1 MGQWN
6 QLSFLQ
12 QFMTFNPK
20 MTLSIYHGSEGD
32 CFNYAFAHMGITLE
46 IISGKEMNDFEE
58 INSIVKEAD
67 KHIENIKMDVALN
80 LKSLEIRV
88 LNPESVGS
96 YLGNDVYN
104 PCINMTK
111 SISESAL
118 MVYAHY
124 TNSLCIIA
132 EERILHWFDNPNELV
147 MDYLCGNV
155 HIKFEEFAIGIEGKK
170 EKMSYRELRETIKKE
185 FGENFGFVINGD
197 LIKVIKWEI
206 NKKECE

>member
-1 MGQWN
+1 
-6 QLSFLQ
+6 
-12 QFMTFNPK
+12 
-20 MTLSIYHGSEGD
+20 
-32 CFNYAFAHMGITLE
+32 MGITLE